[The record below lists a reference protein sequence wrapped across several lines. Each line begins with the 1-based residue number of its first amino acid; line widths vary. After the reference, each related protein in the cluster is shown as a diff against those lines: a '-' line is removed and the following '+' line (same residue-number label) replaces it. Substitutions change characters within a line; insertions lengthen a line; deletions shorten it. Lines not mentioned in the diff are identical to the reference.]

1 MEKFNTMQ
9 LIKRRFFAMRNG
21 IVADTLRRNGS
32 VHKFIFGLNL
42 PQIADISES
51 FQSDVQLAREL
62 WANVSTRESMLL
74 APMLFPEGTML
85 YEEAKTWVG
94 SSVSAE
100 TTDVLCHRLLRKLPF
115 SFELAQE
122 LLHSPRELD
131 RYAAL
136 RLLWHHISSYPE
148 KIKELAELELRNMSQ
163 LTAQPARQIIE
174 EIEWMQS

>member
-1 MEKFNTMQ
+1 
-9 LIKRRFFAMRNG
+9 MRNG

-42 PQIADISES
+42 PQIAEISES
-51 FQSDVQLAREL
+51 FQPDAQLAREL

-74 APMLFPEGTML
+74 APMLFPEGMIS
-85 YEEAKTWVG
+85 YDEAKTWIE

-122 LLHSPRELD
+122 LSQSARELD
-131 RYAAL
+131 RYAAM
-136 RLLWHHISSYPE
+136 RLLWHHLSTYPE
-148 KIKELAELELRNMSQ
+148 KIKKLAEAELRTTSK
-163 LTAQPARQIIE
+163 LTTQPARQIIE